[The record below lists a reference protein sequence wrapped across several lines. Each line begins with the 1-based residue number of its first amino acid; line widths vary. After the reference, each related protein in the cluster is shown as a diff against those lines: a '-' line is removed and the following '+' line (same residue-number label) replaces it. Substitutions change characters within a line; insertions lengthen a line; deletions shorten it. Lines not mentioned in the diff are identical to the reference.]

1 MKKIENYENI
11 EATTGEYSRPTAG
24 GYACKIIDVEDVAMN
39 PQTGKGDY
47 LKINYDIAFGE
58 FNGYY
63 KEQFDRWG
71 GYWNANF
78 IRSYKE
84 KAQGMFKHFINC
96 VEKSNSGFLWDWNE
110 KELINKAIGL
120 VLGEEEYENRNGE
133 VRTRLYVAQI
143 CTIEDIEK
151 GNFKVPP
158 KKTLK
163 KAVDPM
169 ANIEGFEPMPGNIDD
184 IPF

>member
-11 EATTGEYSRPTAG
+11 EATTGEHSRPTAG

-47 LKINYDIAFGE
+47 LKIDYDIAFGD
-58 FNGYY
+58 FNGSY
-63 KEQFDRWG
+63 KKQFDRWG
-71 GYWNANF
+71 GYWKANF

-84 KAQGMFKHFINC
+84 KAQGMFKHFIN
-96 VEKSNSGFLWDWNE
+96 
-110 KELINKAIGL
+110 
-120 VLGEEEYENRNGE
+120 
-133 VRTRLYVAQI
+133 VAQV
-143 CTIEDIEK
+143 CSLDDIEN

-169 ANIEGFEPMPGNIDD
+169 ANIAGFEPMPDNVND